1 MLSEMRAM
9 MVMVTDVDNEIR
21 LNLAI
26 SNLCET
32 NFLSLFF
39 KSFPEAILYTWNK
52 CIILF
57 YSLTSITL

>member
-1 MLSEMRAM
+1 MTM
-9 MVMVTDVDNEIR
+9 MVIDVDNEIT

-39 KSFPEAILYTWNK
+39 KPFPEAILYKWNK
-52 CIILF
+52 YIILF

>member
-1 MLSEMRAM
+1 MRAM

-52 CIILF
+52 YIILF